1 MYLIIGM
8 NLKPSQ
14 SVACFAFTTVIR
26 QLLVASR
33 GLGSIQHAHILQHVH
48 TSCRPLAC
56 TVHGQQGA
64 VHAAP
69 QGPTAPFTG

>member
-1 MYLIIGM
+1 MIGM
-8 NLKPSQ
+8 NLKPSL

-33 GLGSIQHAHILQHVH
+33 GLGSIQHAYILQCVD
-48 TSCRPLAC
+48 TSCCSLAC

-64 VHAAP
+64 VYAAP
-69 QGPTAPFTG
+69 QGPAAPFRG